1 MRMAIETFTLILII
15 TVTCI
20 MFSSM
25 ISISLQNSEARDY
38 YNIVRNRIEDSNY
51 NSKVMEECLKEAE
64 KKGYQLSIQDVT
76 VEQKKP
82 SRLISLKYKIVIP
95 IYRLLQNGETKEAL
109 IEGYAR

>member
-51 NSKVMEECLKEAE
+51 NSKVIEECKKEAE
-64 KKGYQLSIQDVT
+64 GNGYELAITDVT
-76 VEQKKP
+76 VSKENP
-82 SRLISLKYKIVIP
+82 SKLITLKYGITIP
-95 IYRLLQNGETKEAL
+95 VYQMLQNGESKEAL